1 MSDPEQSSD
10 SSSNSSSSGSDSSRR
25 GGVKKF
31 RLSSEK
37 SASLADWVVSGLD
50 DTRAKSAREAFRP
63 KLKKNADLLINP
75 NLDDAFYIRLKAV
88 KSSSA
93 AKVNIDPIEKIYR
106 NQTFKI
112 LDLVKPIM
120 FLASRL
126 KKKKKS
132 RADAK
137 AVKTA
142 LKLWAVVYH
151 DITNARRRNILAQ
164 IYPQNIGLLD
174 DKAVLPTG
182 GEHLFGPKFT
192 QALVEQV
199 KTLNALENAGAPR
212 APGSKGGHDQ
222 RQSNRDF
229 SHPPSSSG
237 GRYSNF
243 KGSRYNNDSR
253 RSNFDRGSPNPANK
267 GDQNNNNK

>member
-1 MSDPEQSSD
+1 
-10 SSSNSSSSGSDSSRR
+10 
-25 GGVKKF
+25 
-31 RLSSEK
+31 
-37 SASLADWVVSGLD
+37 LADWVVSGLD
-50 DTRAKSAREAFRP
+50 DTRAKSARETFRP

-93 AKVNIDPIEKIYR
+93 AKTNIDPIEKIYR

-120 FLASRL
+120 FLASQL

-182 GEHLFGPKFT
+182 GEHLFGSKFT

-199 KTLNALENAGAPR
+199 KTLNALENAGGPR
-212 APGSKGGHDQ
+212 ASGSKGGHDQ
-222 RQSNRDF
+222 RQANRDF
-229 SHPPSSSG
+229 SHSPSSSG

-243 KGSRYNNDSR
+243 KGSRYVQSILFSYYVFFFSWTHSAFYVELSR
-253 RSNFDRGSPNPANK
+253 PAFDRWNLSTVAQYLQLNSICDPVQLSIQPK
-267 GDQNNNNK
+267 GHLV